1 MVVVSL
7 NHRLNILGYLDLSA
21 YGEKYYNSANVGN
34 ADMVAALHWIQD
46 NIAGFGGDPGNV
58 TLFGQSGGGMKVYSL
73 MNTPAAEGLFHKGII
88 QSGVIEEGKKEAED
102 DGTAIVEA
110 LLTELKLESVED
122 LETIPYY
129 FLAEAYNKVSPKLQE
144 KRTLRGRRAE
154 SKFMVCR

>member
-1 MVVVSL
+1 MSTGDVVVVSL

-73 MNTPAAEGLFHKGII
+73 MNTPAAEEGLFPGILR
-88 QSGVIEEGKKEAED
+88 ERRNRRRLKKR
-102 DGTAIVEA
+102 
-110 LLTELKLESVED
+110 LTVPQLWR
-122 LETIPYY
+122 P
-129 FLAEAYNKVSPKLQE
+129 F
-144 KRTLRGRRAE
+144 
-154 SKFMVCR
+154 